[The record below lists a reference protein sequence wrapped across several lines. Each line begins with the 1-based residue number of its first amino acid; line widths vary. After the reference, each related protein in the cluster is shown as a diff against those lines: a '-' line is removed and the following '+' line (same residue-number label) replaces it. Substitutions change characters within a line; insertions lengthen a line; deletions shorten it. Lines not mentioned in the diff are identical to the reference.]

1 MVKLEV
7 IGHIG
12 KDATVNEYN
21 GKKVINFSVAHSEKY
36 KDASGNVVNKS
47 VWVDCAYW
55 VESTA
60 VAQYLKKGTQVY
72 VEGQPEARAWTSQT
86 GQVAANLQCR
96 VRKVELL
103 GSSQK
108 ENSTEST
115 KPMYE
120 PDTAMQMAQPAPSQV
135 NGDDA
140 NDLPF

>member
-72 VEGQPEARAWTSQT
+72 VEVQALASG
-86 GQVAANLQCR
+86 
-96 VRKVELL
+96 
-103 GSSQK
+103 
-108 ENSTEST
+108 
-115 KPMYE
+115 
-120 PDTAMQMAQPAPSQV
+120 
-135 NGDDA
+135 
-140 NDLPF
+140 